1 MEKHDGIKVSVIV
14 PVYNTA
20 RYLEQCLN
28 SILNQTLKEFEIIC
42 VNDGSTDDSAKIL
55 EKYSQKDKRIVVINQ
70 ENAGVSVARNAGLNC
85 AKGRYIA
92 FVDSDDYI
100 KKNFLEV
107 LYTTAVSTEA
117 DITACDIIYEK
128 DGRLI
133 SNNYM
138 SRQTFKVKEPVFST
152 NQDKARFV
160 KSRVIYNKIY
170 KSELINKN
178 NIRFVPGVQFGE
190 DTYFLFIASMFAS
203 SIALTR
209 HTAYYYRKN
218 QASVSYEA
226 FNSEIVFDLIKSLD
240 NINSYIGARPLDD
253 KKKTEYFNLFHSFAI
268 NMFYAWCKEVAEPY
282 KTKFKSMVEERLKRI
297 SLENNDFVDSKTRRR
312 YEKLT
317 GTYESFWNKLAIF
330 R

>member
-14 PVYNTA
+14 PVYNTS

-28 SILNQTLKEFEIIC
+28 SILNQTLKEFEVIC

-70 ENAGVSVARNAGLNC
+70 DNAGVSAARNAGLDR

-107 LYTTAVSTEA
+107 LYTTAVNTEA

-128 DGRLI
+128 DGKLI

-160 KSRVIYNKIY
+160 KSGVVFNKLY
-170 KSELINKN
+170 KSELLNKN
-178 NIRFVPGVQFGE
+178 NIRFVKGIKFGE
-190 DTYFLFIASMFAS
+190 DTYFVFISTCFAS

-209 HTAYYYRKN
+209 GSIYYYRRTSS
-218 QASVSYEA
+218 SVTYDA
-226 FNSEIVFDLIKSLD
+226 FNSEMVFDLIKSLD
-240 NINSYIGARPLDD
+240 NINDYIAARPIDD

-282 KTKFKSMVEERLKRI
+282 KTNFKSMVEERLKRI